1 MNREHFSQTLSFLQ
15 KKINGQFPLGLIL
28 GTGLGGLA
36 RRIKKARSLD
46 YDQIPYF
53 PRSTVESH
61 DGRLVW
67 GSLAGRPV
75 IALQGRFHL
84 YEGYAPREVAWPVR
98 ILAGLG
104 VKILIVSNAAGG
116 LDPLY
121 DPGDLMLITDH
132 INFTGENPLVGPHE
146 KRWGD
151 RFPDMSVVYDRKLAA
166 LAEAVALEKKIPLR
180 RGVYLAVKGPS
191 LETPAETRLLRQLGA
206 QAVGMSTVMEVI
218 TAVQCRLRV
227 LGLSVISNV
236 NRPDCQEPATLEAII
251 ATARQAEPRL
261 MALVEGVVAKLTP
274 REVQIR
280 NPNFEIRNKF
290 K

>member
-1 MNREHFSQTLSFLQ
+1 MNKEQFSKTLSFL
-15 KKINGQFPLGLIL
+15 KNKINGEIPLGLIL

-36 RRIKKARSLD
+36 LRIKKTRSLA

-61 DGRLVW
+61 EGRLVW
-67 GSLAGRPV
+67 GTLAGRPV

-84 YEGYAPREVAWPVR
+84 YEGYSPREIGLPVR

-104 VKILIVSNAAGG
+104 VKVLIVSNAAGG

-146 KRWGD
+146 KEWGD
-151 RFPDMSVVYDRKLAA
+151 RFPDMAAVYDRKLAA

-218 TAVQCRLRV
+218 TAVQCRLRI
-227 LGLSVISNV
+227 LGISVISNV
-236 NRPDCQEPATLEAII
+236 NRPDCQEPAALESII

-261 MALVEGVVAKLTP
+261 MALVEGVVAKLVLEAQGTGQKGKVKGP
-274 REVQIR
+274 
-280 NPNFEIRNKF
+280 K
-290 K
+290 

>member
-1 MNREHFSQTLSFLQ
+1 MNREQFSQTLSFLK
-15 KKINGQFPLGLIL
+15 KKINGEIPLGLIL

-36 RRIKKARSLD
+36 LRIKKAQSLA

-61 DGRLVW
+61 EGRLVW

-84 YEGYAPREVAWPVR
+84 YEGYSPREIGLPVR
-98 ILAGLG
+98 ILSGLG

-116 LDPLY
+116 LDPQY

-146 KRWGD
+146 KGWGE
-151 RFPDMSVVYDRKLAA
+151 RFPDMSAVYDRKLAA
-166 LAEAVALEKKIPLR
+166 LAEAVALAKKIPLR

-218 TAVQCRLRV
+218 TAVQCRLRI

-236 NRPDCQEPATLEAII
+236 NRPDCQEPAALESII
-251 ATARQAEPRL
+251 ATAQQAEPRL
-261 MALVEGVVAKLTP
+261 TALIEGVVAKLALEAQGKEQKEKGK
-274 REVQIR
+274 RG
-280 NPNFEIRNKF
+280 KG
-290 K
+290 